1 MWQDPAAETVPCSG
15 RCVLRGKVN
24 SRKAAGGLERLSGRP
39 PAPWKLANPSCF
51 VDLCFHGGEN
61 VYISKRDV
69 HTCFDVLQAPEH
81 LQEWFGRPPV
91 SLHELSRV
99 CQFPIDNFVDFVV
112 GDNETHN
119 LSRFTPLFPTS
130 TVWPMGF
137 SWSSCVA
144 QACTVSCWLEAGVAE
159 DAFMSLDSPP
169 PSGVEACGVATDD
182 TFFFHKD
189 KQAGAE
195 RLRRL
200 DKVFEERGMPKNQAK
215 DVTLQPAMTALGCE
229 LTTQPPAAEPASSKL
244 VRLFAALLDLFLQGQ
259 VSPSGLNRALGVE
272 QWFCLL
278 NRPMFSVFSA
288 VYDFVRRE
296 PPESIQFLPED
307 VQSEIL
313 VAAAFAPLLGA
324 DLGRDFLPQLIAC
337 DAAGTHGFGVSYMPC
352 SQQLVRS
359 VSSLSERRGDF
370 VRFFQEPDE
379 PCRKDR
385 LGTPHEL
392 PFHKWQF
399 HTAISAKARWKAH
412 AGLLEAHGLH
422 IALKWALRSAVR
434 FHRRVVVLID
444 AKAILGAASK
454 GRSSAPGIRGV
465 LRKIGNLLMAT
476 NSLLRFVYIPSEDN
490 PADAPSRGIV
500 RRVRNRSRKGLN
512 VPG

>member
-1 MWQDPAAETVPCSG
+1 MSADC
-15 RCVLRGKVN
+15 
-24 SRKAAGGLERLSGRP
+24 
-39 PAPWKLANPSCF
+39 
-51 VDLCFHGGEN
+51 VDLPQTAGTCDTSQLLPPDLARCIMDPEQIFPSGFLACAPAGPEGAN
-61 VYISKRDV
+61 RDEYIKLV
-69 HTCFDVLQAPEH
+69 HRQLQCGKIRLRRQCRA
-81 LQEWFGRPPV
+81 
-91 SLHELSRV
+91 
-99 CQFPIDNFVDFVV
+99 V
-112 GDNETHN
+112 GDV
-119 LSRFTPLFPTS
+119 F
-130 TVWPMGF
+130 
-137 SWSSCVA
+137 CVA
-144 QACTVSCWLEAGVAE
+144 KSTPGKQREVWNGSQAGVAE

-288 VYDFVRRE
+288 VCDFVRRE